1 MCSVNKNKLGI
12 GIIIL
17 CFLLIT
23 CKKEDNGSVNNQ
35 SQGNKSSLNA
45 VVLFAVGDVRVG
57 DRKVKT
63 GDIISENESVIT
75 GKKSTC
81 DVQIKE
87 SDAGIVIRLKASSMF
102 ELKMTNMDGKLVP
115 STIVNIGNAMV
126 NVSGKLKNDENFQV
140 VTPTQTAGVRG
151 TKFEVNVTEDG
162 STTVS
167 VSEGKVATRIRI
179 SEVDALPIEIQEKS
193 RVISSIKTSLG
204 SEEQIIEAG
213 YKNEVTKAQTN
224 GILKSSGLEK
234 SIDLVNI
241 DTQARLS
248 PEQVQNAVNSIDATT
263 PQDKDKT
270 KSLKEVSNQ
279 KVEKISPKELQSK
292 LDEFAEL
299 IAVEKNKLESV
310 DSSSVVI
317 VERNQKNEAALI
329 KRMEEITGK
338 PVQTINLKS
347 GKKLKGIVFQ
357 EGDNYYILTL
367 SGKETYKSSDI
378 EDIEL

>member
-23 CKKEDNGSVNNQ
+23 CKKGDNGSVNNQ

>member
-23 CKKEDNGSVNNQ
+23 CKKGDNGSVNNQ

-338 PVQTINLKS
+338 PVQTINLKRR
-347 GKKLKGIVFQ
+347 KG
-357 EGDNYYILTL
+357 T
-367 SGKETYKSSDI
+367 
-378 EDIEL
+378 